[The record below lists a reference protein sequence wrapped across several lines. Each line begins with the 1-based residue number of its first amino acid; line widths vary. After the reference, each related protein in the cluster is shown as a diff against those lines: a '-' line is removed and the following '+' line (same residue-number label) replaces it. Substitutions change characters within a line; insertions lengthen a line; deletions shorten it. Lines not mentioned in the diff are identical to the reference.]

1 MEKCFVITK
10 PIFLNKNTF
19 VLSQDGKH
27 PCGESLSPV
36 ASKYPAYR
44 RSFEVFCP
52 MHYNPVDLLGIGN
65 AIVDVI
71 ARVDESFLVAK
82 QLEKG
87 CMRLIDQDT
96 AYALY
101 AEIGPGIESSGGS
114 VANTVAGIAGLG
126 ASAAFIGK
134 LCDDQLGSVFRHD
147 IVATGAVF
155 HTAPI
160 VAPPASACCLVLV
173 TPDGERTMNT
183 FLGANCELG
192 SSDIDEDTVS
202 AARIVYL
209 EGYLWDMPKARDAL
223 LKAVRLARDAGRMVA
238 LNLSDP
244 LCVERHRGDFRRL
257 IGNGV
262 DILLAN
268 EAELHS
274 LYATQCLDDA
284 LHNVSRDCA
293 IAAVTRG
300 PRGCVI
306 VGDGRTRSVPA
317 IELEKVVDK
326 TGAGDQFAAG
336 FLFGLIRGQGLKS
349 CGRLGAL
356 AAAEVISHFGS
367 RPRSSL
373 ADFAHQ
379 CLPDLS
385 LSFLTRSLRPK
396 SSKDA

>member
-1 MEKCFVITK
+1 
-10 PIFLNKNTF
+10 
-19 VLSQDGKH
+19 
-27 PCGESLSPV
+27 
-36 ASKYPAYR
+36 
-44 RSFEVFCP
+44 
-52 MHYNPVDLLGIGN
+52 MHYNLVDLLGIGN

-71 ARVDESFLVAK
+71 VRVDESFLVAK
-82 QLEKG
+82 KLEKG

-96 AYALY
+96 AHALY
-101 AEIGPGIESSGGS
+101 EEMGPAIESSGGS

-160 VAPPASACCLVLV
+160 AAPASACCLVLV

-192 SSDIDEDTVS
+192 SDDIDEDAVS

-209 EGYLWDMPKARDAL
+209 EGYLWDMPKAREAI
-223 LKAVRLARDAGRMVA
+223 LKAVRLAHDAGRMVA

-244 LCVERHRGDFRRL
+244 FCVERHREDFRRL
-257 IGNGV
+257 IGDGV

-274 LYATQCLDDA
+274 LYATRCLDDA

-293 IAAVTRG
+293 IAAVTLG

-306 VGDGRTRSVPA
+306 VGDGETRSVPA
-317 IELEKVVDK
+317 VELEKIVDK

-367 RPRSSL
+367 RPQSSL

-379 CLPDLS
+379 CLPDLG
-385 LSFLTRSLRPK
+385 LSFLTRFLRPK
-396 SSKDA
+396 SPKDV